1 MALEL
6 NIFLLILGAAAV
18 LYLSGVVFKVPHLFL
33 FGCVLLFGSGAIL
46 WGANGLVTSQYY
58 DVDGVL
64 AQNVLDMTNVG
75 LTMFAFILVGIP
87 IVSYLVMDFN
97 PKQTRQVSP
106 WHY

>member
-18 LYLSGVVFKVPHLFL
+18 LYLSGVVFRVPHLFL

-46 WGANGLVTSQYY
+46 WGANGLVLNHYY

-64 AQNVLDMTNVG
+64 ASTVLAMSDVG
-75 LTMFAFILVGIP
+75 LAMFAFVLVGIP
-87 IVSYLVMDFN
+87 IVSYLVMDF
-97 PKQTRQVSP
+97 SP
-106 WHY
+106 HISRVKSPFHY